1 MTARESGCPCDDC
14 NFDDLLDYVVILCFG
29 NLSSGV
35 FTAMQLDQAYKFEKY
50 VSRRLCQDFLI
61 RSKLGPCIPK
71 LALV

>member
-14 NFDDLLDYVVILCFG
+14 NFDDLLDSVVILCFG

-50 VSRRLCQDFLI
+50 VFKR
-61 RSKLGPCIPK
+61 
-71 LALV
+71 